1 MKGEYLFRVRGKR
14 IRFSF
19 KIRHNITVIQ
29 GNSATGKT
37 TLLSM
42 MYEYLRAGRE
52 SGYSVQAGTDYFV
65 YLRDE
70 VGRDWTDVLFPLHDT
85 IIFIEENNNFIFSQ
99 EFAEFVKDSGNY
111 FVLVTR
117 APLKMLPYS
126 VHEIYEI
133 VADGQHADLKESWH
147 TLRELYSNFP
157 LAENNHL
164 EIILTEDTNAGFHF
178 VPNIYSH
185 RIVISPGGI
194 SNIAKMITETEDG
207 DLLVIA
213 DGAAFGAMM
222 GNCMETLK
230 VARNQRISL
239 WLPESFEYLILQ
251 SGIVSAPKLD
261 NILRSPADYIDSR
274 IFVSWERYFTE
285 LLITLTKDTLYSY
298 SKQTLAKYYLTEQN
312 KKKMIACF
320 PEAIREKLSQPTQ

>member
-19 KIRHNITVIQ
+19 KIRRNITVIQ

-70 VGRDWTDVLFPLHDT
+70 VGRDWTDVLFPLHNT

-133 VADGQHADLKESWH
+133 VVDGQHADLKESWH

-164 EIILTEDTNAGFHF
+164 ETILTEDTNSGFEFSRNHPREASTTHSIKPQF
-178 VPNIYSH
+178 HHTAEAIITITGRVPIDK
-185 RIVISPGGI
+185 IVLLQTRAAAWPESSPQ
-194 SNIAKMITETEDG
+194 SLAKTAT
-207 DLLVIA
+207 LA
-213 DGAAFGAMM
+213 PAGAA
-222 GNCMETLK
+222 E
-230 VARNQRISL
+230 ARKTAIRIS
-239 WLPESFEYLILQ
+239 
-251 SGIVSAPKLD
+251 
-261 NILRSPADYIDSR
+261 
-274 IFVSWERYFTE
+274 
-285 LLITLTKDTLYSY
+285 
-298 SKQTLAKYYLTEQN
+298 
-312 KKKMIACF
+312 
-320 PEAIREKLSQPTQ
+320 